1 MGVALLSMAWYNCS
15 SGIEL
20 FAQRFGEEDDVRG
33 AFWGVAA
40 GVVGL
45 IVILDVAQRIHR
57 K

>member
-1 MGVALLSMAWYNCS
+1 MGTALLAMALYNCS

-20 FAQRFGEEDDVRG
+20 FAVRFGEEDDKRG

-45 IVILDVAQRIHR
+45 IIIAYVFQRVR
-57 K
+57 R